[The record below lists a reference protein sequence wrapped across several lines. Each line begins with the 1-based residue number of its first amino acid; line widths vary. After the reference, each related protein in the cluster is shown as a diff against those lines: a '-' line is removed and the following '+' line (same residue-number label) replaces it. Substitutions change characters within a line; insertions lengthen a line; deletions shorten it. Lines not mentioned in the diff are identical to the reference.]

1 MLLYKHVKTWTC
13 PFNQRTWITR
23 LYCFAGMTPLW
34 YTKTILEASRKLD
47 WRKQKGSTSRTK
59 GFCFSCHS
67 DIDKE
72 DFNILKWNSS
82 ILSSILLDWHIP
94 LGNKTSLFRFWKCF
108 NKRLKLY
115 NVLSLLLKHF
125 GFSKTIQ
132 QNTPMFQHYSWPCD
146 NRWLVLS
153 TVPFTMFLGS
163 TVWTVSLFL
172 CGILHTLSLTWWMFH
187 VLLSNGWSVMGRWRI
202 RSTLQKVHEGVKQW
216 AGETTDRPVQSRPEL
231 YPWYL
236 ETARYQPA
244 QLLPMKRPEGFLGQH

>member
-82 ILSSILLDWHIP
+82 ILSSILLHWHIP

-108 NKRLKLY
+108 NKRLKL
-115 NVLSLLLKHF
+115 
-125 GFSKTIQ
+125 
-132 QNTPMFQHYSWPCD
+132 
-146 NRWLVLS
+146 
-153 TVPFTMFLGS
+153 FTMCYLYS
-163 TVWTVSLFL
+163 S
-172 CGILHTLSLTWWMFH
+172 
-187 VLLSNGWSVMGRWRI
+187 
-202 RSTLQKVHEGVKQW
+202 STLVSATQY
-216 AGETTDRPVQSRPEL
+216 SRTHL
-231 YPWYL
+231 CFN
-236 ETARYQPA
+236 TIHDHVII
-244 QLLPMKRPEGFLGQH
+244 GD